1 VIRRLLFS
9 KGKATAVSVLQPIHR
24 LAAHQGEGK
33 MVSIGYSSL
42 TFLNLCPHCD
52 SPLFELSDMW
62 GPFYACEDC
71 GYEFSPLVL
80 EPNRA
85 QPQGGPDFAGSLW
98 LHDDSGSQQRLHT
111 ACAA

>member
-1 VIRRLLFS
+1 
-9 KGKATAVSVLQPIHR
+9 
-24 LAAHQGEGK
+24 
-33 MVSIGYSSL
+33 MMSIGYSSL
-42 TFLNLCPHCD
+42 TFSGPCPHCD

-80 EPNRA
+80 GSDRA
-85 QPQGGPDFAGSLW
+85 QPQGEPAFAGSLW
-98 LHDDSGSQQRLHT
+98 LNDDNGSRQRLHA

>member
-1 VIRRLLFS
+1 
-9 KGKATAVSVLQPIHR
+9 
-24 LAAHQGEGK
+24 

-42 TFLNLCPHCD
+42 TFLGPCPHCG

-71 GYEFSPLVL
+71 GYEFSPLVVAS
-80 EPNRA
+80 NRA
-85 QPQGGPDFAGSLW
+85 QPQDQPTFADSLW
-98 LHDDSGSQQRLHT
+98 LNENKESDQLLHA

>member
-1 VIRRLLFS
+1 
-9 KGKATAVSVLQPIHR
+9 
-24 LAAHQGEGK
+24 
-33 MVSIGYSSL
+33 MMSIGYSSL
-42 TFLNLCPHCD
+42 TFLDPCPHCD

-80 EPNRA
+80 GSDRA
-85 QPQGGPDFAGSLW
+85 QPKGEPAFAGSLW
-98 LHDDSGSQQRLHT
+98 LNDDNGSRQRLHA